1 MTEGSIPMTAEG
13 RPARAGW
20 AVAGRW
26 WRVAQ
31 YPLSL
36 LLAGVALYV
45 VFGKRDEIAG
55 ASAYLDHLHLQ
66 WISLAV
72 AAELLAIFAFAALQ
86 RRLLASGRLTV
97 GYGSLTAL
105 TYAGN
110 AIANSLPGGPA
121 WGSVYAYR
129 QFRRLGADEALAAW
143 TLIAVSVCSAVGL
156 AVVAAAGLAI
166 AGVDQGSDL
175 NLVLVIV
182 GTVVAVAAAAAIARQ
197 RAFLERVAVR
207 ILTAIQRVVHRPAG
221 RPEALVA
228 EASSRLTAITPSAG
242 QWTQALGWATANWLW
257 DCGCLAL
264 CFAAVGAE
272 VPWRGLLLA
281 YGAAQLAANLPVT
294 PGGLGVVEG
303 SLTIALVAYGG
314 AEASTVAAVLLYR
327 IISFWALLPIGYC
340 AWGGLALRFRMRGS
354 PMEAT

>member
-1 MTEGSIPMTAEG
+1 MTNEPVTLAVGG
-13 RPARAGW
+13 RPARSRVIA
-20 AVAGRW
+20 AARW
-26 WRVAQ
+26 WRVLQ
-31 YPLSL
+31 YPVGL
-36 LLAGVALYV
+36 LLAAVALYV

-55 ASAYLDHLHLQ
+55 ASAYLDHLHTS

-72 AAELLAIFAFAALQ
+72 GAEVLAMVAFAALQ

-97 GYGSLTAL
+97 GYASLTAL

-129 QFRRLGADEALAAW
+129 QFRRLGADEALAGW
-143 TLIAVSVCSAVGL
+143 TLVAVSVCSALGL
-156 AVVAAAGLAI
+156 ALVAATGLAI
-166 AGVDQGSDL
+166 AGTGQGGDL
-175 NLVLVIV
+175 NLVVVIIGSV
-182 GTVVAVAAAAAIARQ
+182 VVVAAMVAILRQ
-197 RAFLERVAVR
+197 RVWLERVAVR
-207 ILTAIQRVVHRPAG
+207 ILAITQRLVHRPVG
-221 RPEALVA
+221 DPRQLVA
-228 EASSRLTAITPSAG
+228 DVSSRLTAITPSPVE
-242 QWTQALGWATANWLW
+242 WTQAVGWATANWLW

-264 CFAAVGAE
+264 CFAAVGAD

-314 AEASTVAAVLLYR
+314 AQASTVAAVLLYR
-327 IISFWALLPIGYC
+327 IISFWALLPIGYF
-340 AWGGLALRFRMRGS
+340 AWGALALRYRLRH
-354 PMEAT
+354 PAEEPA